1 MQQATQLQ
9 WSPSGQNSSQAQP
22 VPNLQDKAGTLRPH
36 PQHEPP
42 ASRETLLQ
50 QPDKMVPHHT
60 PRLRAVV
67 ESQAF
72 KNVLVDEMDII
83 LSRAATLIQSNWKG
97 YRLRQKLISQMRAAK
112 AIQEAWRR
120 FNTRRLLRFGKAV
133 EKKVSADEGDIP
145 YHPPQQVRFQH
156 SEKDRSLSAPPIMVS
171 KETQFPSA
179 DSLAAYTH
187 QLAPQ
192 QPLGA
197 PQASCAPGG
206 PSITFLPD
214 QTISSRLPCPVSP
227 EAKRYPCLLTR
238 TVRSANLVHREGDTI
253 KTKQVAARANKAGA
267 PGTPQSERYAQV
279 FHGPHKTQTQALV
292 EAEVL
297 QAPPQ
302 PGPAPVMLKNP
313 LQPCPVP
320 PITMTKSPPQMYPAA
335 VLTKTPLQSCL
346 ASMMNRAPTQPC
358 PAPTATIAKTP
369 PRVDPAAPVAKTT
382 LQSCLTAILNKIPTQ
397 PCPAPAIMITKTPPQ
412 PCLAAPVTKTPAQM
426 RPTASM
432 TNTAPQARLAAVMAK
447 IPPQICLLTSIIKS
461 PTQTSPEPM
470 MAKTPVQT
478 CPVPMMAKT
487 PPQMSPEPVMA
498 ETPPQTCPVPMM
510 AKTPVRTCP
519 GPVMAKILPQ
529 TCPVPMMAKTPPQ
542 ICQVPVM
549 AETPVRMC
557 PGPMMAETPPQ
568 TCPVPMMAKTPVR
581 TCPGPVM
588 AKILPQTHPGPVI
601 AKTPP
606 QMRLAA
612 TMAKTP
618 LQTCPAATIAKT
630 PSQTLPGASM
640 TKTPPQT
647 RLAAMITKTPAQL
660 RSMATILRTLCL
672 LPPTA
677 GNLKASPPAV
687 MAAGIPNTLSHTCLN
702 KPKAKAVVTARQT
715 VKISSHSYLTGGKM
729 KYCPPPHLGAGSPKS
744 PARPLWKP
752 NTIKAFSQK
761 QVKTA
766 TKSSSSVAVEV
777 PRAKPWAKV
786 AEHRNK
792 VSSQAR
798 LRTDVVSAQTQVYV
812 PGETAVVLPQ
822 AQLGTSGSKSSPP
835 GQLATCSTTT
845 SAQGHLLTELTATLP
860 QAYLGTCLSK
870 APPQAHLPAQLT
882 TAPSLAY
889 PGTCLTKT
897 QSQAHLAT
905 GVQSQ
910 AYLLTGL
917 TKAQSQAQ
925 LVTET
930 AKCLYPAH
938 QAVEV
943 SSKTKSQPLR
953 TGFKASTQPYL
964 HTGSL
969 GTLSRAKTE
978 DRLTQLPAHSY
989 MQGKAT
995 QGPCQGSSKTQSM
1008 LVPLLASSGHP
1019 TCNVESWGDSGVAR
1033 AQPSTASP
1041 AAPSQEELG
1050 PVNAG
1055 VAGGPARNSAACSV
1069 AIGPM
1074 TSAVAPG
1081 AVWEPTRCAVSW
1093 DAVGREAAVDPGRS
1107 GKLVASVQAVEKI
1120 IVRAVVTIQA
1130 CARGY
1135 LVRQTIKV
1143 WHQWAVVIQAAWRG
1157 YRVRRDLAQLCRAAT
1172 IIQATWRGYCI
1183 RRSCAQQMLPQGTWA
1198 NVGSRARS
1206 TSSHRCFQSCQP
1218 HVCAFCQ
1225 PLSTGLGSFPSVV
1238 MLVGSNPRTC
1248 HMCGRTLPTRVVQGM
1263 GQGTMG
1269 QADVHRGC
1277 DTQLTHQ
1284 STLQLHVQNKAATL
1298 IQSAWRGFVVRHQL
1312 KRQQVAAKRLQATW
1326 RGHFTRASLT
1336 TDALLGPAVWDN
1348 SQNTQWPGV

>member
-1 MQQATQLQ
+1 ML
-9 WSPSGQNSSQAQP
+9 AQP

-253 KTKQVAARANKAGA
+253 KTKQ
-267 PGTPQSERYAQV
+267 
-279 FHGPHKTQTQALV
+279 
-292 EAEVL
+292 
-297 QAPPQ
+297 
-302 PGPAPVMLKNP
+302 
-313 LQPCPVP
+313 
-320 PITMTKSPPQMYPAA
+320 
-335 VLTKTPLQSCL
+335 
-346 ASMMNRAPTQPC
+346 
-358 PAPTATIAKTP
+358 
-369 PRVDPAAPVAKTT
+369 
-382 LQSCLTAILNKIPTQ
+382 
-397 PCPAPAIMITKTPPQ
+397 
-412 PCLAAPVTKTPAQM
+412 
-426 RPTASM
+426 
-432 TNTAPQARLAAVMAK
+432 
-447 IPPQICLLTSIIKS
+447 
-461 PTQTSPEPM
+461 
-470 MAKTPVQT
+470 
-478 CPVPMMAKT
+478 
-487 PPQMSPEPVMA
+487 
-498 ETPPQTCPVPMM
+498 
-510 AKTPVRTCP
+510 
-519 GPVMAKILPQ
+519 
-529 TCPVPMMAKTPPQ
+529 
-542 ICQVPVM
+542 
-549 AETPVRMC
+549 
-557 PGPMMAETPPQ
+557 
-568 TCPVPMMAKTPVR
+568 
-581 TCPGPVM
+581 
-588 AKILPQTHPGPVI
+588 
-601 AKTPP
+601 
-606 QMRLAA
+606 
-612 TMAKTP
+612 
-618 LQTCPAATIAKT
+618 
-630 PSQTLPGASM
+630 
-640 TKTPPQT
+640 
-647 RLAAMITKTPAQL
+647 
-660 RSMATILRTLCL
+660 
-672 LPPTA
+672 
-677 GNLKASPPAV
+677 
-687 MAAGIPNTLSHTCLN
+687 
-702 KPKAKAVVTARQT
+702 
-715 VKISSHSYLTGGKM
+715 
-729 KYCPPPHLGAGSPKS
+729 
-744 PARPLWKP
+744 
-752 NTIKAFSQK
+752 
-761 QVKTA
+761 
-766 TKSSSSVAVEV
+766 
-777 PRAKPWAKV
+777 
-786 AEHRNK
+786 
-792 VSSQAR
+792 
-798 LRTDVVSAQTQVYV
+798 
-812 PGETAVVLPQ
+812 
-822 AQLGTSGSKSSPP
+822 
-835 GQLATCSTTT
+835 
-845 SAQGHLLTELTATLP
+845 GHLLTELTATLP

-1074 TSAVAPG
+1074 TK
-1081 AVWEPTRCAVSW
+1081 
-1093 DAVGREAAVDPGRS
+1093 AAVDPGRS

>member
-1 MQQATQLQ
+1 ML
-9 WSPSGQNSSQAQP
+9 AQP

-335 VLTKTPLQSCL
+335 VLTKTPLQS
-346 ASMMNRAPTQPC
+346 S
-358 PAPTATIAKTP
+358 PTATIAKTP

-382 LQSCLTAILNKIPTQ
+382 LQSL
-397 PCPAPAIMITKTPPQ
+397 
-412 PCLAAPVTKTPAQM
+412 TKTPAQM

-461 PTQTSPEPM
+461 PTQTM
-470 MAKTPVQT
+470 QT

-487 PPQMSPEPVMA
+487 PPQMSPEP
-498 ETPPQTCPVPMM
+498 
-510 AKTPVRTCP
+510 
-519 GPVMAKILPQ
+519 
-529 TCPVPMMAKTPPQ
+529 
-542 ICQVPVM
+542 
-549 AETPVRMC
+549 
-557 PGPMMAETPPQ
+557 
-568 TCPVPMMAKTPVR
+568 
-581 TCPGPVM
+581 
-588 AKILPQTHPGPVI
+588 
-601 AKTPP
+601 
-606 QMRLAA
+606 MRLAA

-729 KYCPPPHLGAGSPKS
+729 KYCVAPVGRCHPGCLAWLSCPAGPR
-744 PARPLWKP
+744 PALQSCHHHP
-752 NTIKAFSQK
+752 SH
-761 QVKTA
+761 V
-766 TKSSSSVAVEV
+766 
-777 PRAKPWAKV
+777 
-786 AEHRNK
+786 
-792 VSSQAR
+792 AR
-798 LRTDVVSAQTQVYV
+798 LLH
-812 PGETAVVLPQ
+812 P
-822 AQLGTSGSKSSPP
+822 
-835 GQLATCSTTT
+835 
-845 SAQGHLLTELTATLP
+845 TELR
-860 QAYLGTCLSK
+860 
-870 APPQAHLPAQLT
+870 PA
-882 TAPSLAY
+882 
-889 PGTCLTKT
+889 
-897 QSQAHLAT
+897 
-905 GVQSQ
+905 
-910 AYLLTGL
+910 
-917 TKAQSQAQ
+917 
-925 LVTET
+925 
-930 AKCLYPAH
+930 
-938 QAVEV
+938 
-943 SSKTKSQPLR
+943 
-953 TGFKASTQPYL
+953 
-964 HTGSL
+964 
-969 GTLSRAKTE
+969 
-978 DRLTQLPAHSY
+978 
-989 MQGKAT
+989 
-995 QGPCQGSSKTQSM
+995 
-1008 LVPLLASSGHP
+1008 
-1019 TCNVESWGDSGVAR
+1019 N
-1033 AQPSTASP
+1033 
-1041 AAPSQEELG
+1041 AAPG
-1050 PVNAG
+1050 
-1055 VAGGPARNSAACSV
+1055 
-1069 AIGPM
+1069 
-1074 TSAVAPG
+1074 
-1081 AVWEPTRCAVSW
+1081 
-1093 DAVGREAAVDPGRS
+1093 
-1107 GKLVASVQAVEKI
+1107 
-1120 IVRAVVTIQA
+1120 
-1130 CARGY
+1130 
-1135 LVRQTIKV
+1135 
-1143 WHQWAVVIQAAWRG
+1143 H
-1157 YRVRRDLAQLCRAAT
+1157 
-1172 IIQATWRGYCI
+1172 
-1183 RRSCAQQMLPQGTWA
+1183 
-1198 NVGSRARS
+1198 
-1206 TSSHRCFQSCQP
+1206 
-1218 HVCAFCQ
+1218 
-1225 PLSTGLGSFPSVV
+1225 
-1238 MLVGSNPRTC
+1238 
-1248 HMCGRTLPTRVVQGM
+1248 M
-1263 GQGTMG
+1263 GQP
-1269 QADVHRGC
+1269 
-1277 DTQLTHQ
+1277 
-1284 STLQLHVQNKAATL
+1284 
-1298 IQSAWRGFVVRHQL
+1298 
-1312 KRQQVAAKRLQATW
+1312 TW